1 MGSGSVP
8 GSAASTTSVSG
19 VSSSAPVPF
28 AKAGSRQLHTKISA
42 KHNASTRLASGSFFA
57 VCFAR
62 FLRIF
67 HALLWDRVDRVR
79 GRVHSRCLATK
90 KSRIRTPPVTAVLNA
105 AELSS
110 GFLAFPSEECQHKRL
125 QALRPRLTPGL
136 PKFSVLRDVP
146 GCWYYPTQSGM
157 QKVSFGGGAL
167 IFPPGHPALAL
178 ALFYQIW
185 PCPRK
190 CPNGHK
196 NGICA
201 CFYPK
206 SAISCRDCPTNPPKS
221 LCTPPTKSYKFVS
234 ANPCK
239 TDAGRINK
247 YDYSGCVGGSFWN
260 FIRFRDSRKW
270 CETSPSSSLRSMPL
284 SPFGT
289 CVPPPPAGG
298 VFPSRGGFGIPSR
311 FPANANQF
319 HRKRNLFAKG
329 SPTRGA
335 GERMRD

>member
-1 MGSGSVP
+1 MP
-8 GSAASTTSVSG
+8 
-19 VSSSAPVPF
+19 
-28 AKAGSRQLHTKISA
+28 R
-42 KHNASTRLASGSFFA
+42 N
-57 VCFAR
+57 
-62 FLRIF
+62 
-67 HALLWDRVDRVR
+67 
-79 GRVHSRCLATK
+79 K

-110 GFLAFPSEECQHKRL
+110 GFLAFPSGECQHKRL

-167 IFPPGHPALAL
+167 IFPLGHPALAL

-185 PCPRK
+185 PCPCK

-196 NGICA
+196 NGICV

-221 LCTPPTKSYKFVS
+221 LCTLPTKSYKFVS

-247 YDYSGCVGGSFWN
+247 YDYTGCVGGSFWN
-260 FIRFRDSRKW
+260 FIRFRDFP
-270 CETSPSSSLRSMPL
+270 ETLQNL
-284 SPFGT
+284 SVIF
-289 CVPPPPAGG
+289 A
-298 VFPSRGGFGIPSR
+298 
-311 FPANANQF
+311 
-319 HRKRNLFAKG
+319 HAKG
-329 SPTRGA
+329 VLCPTSQTPAAPAPLA
-335 GERMRD
+335 GEPLAKRFRFR

>member
-1 MGSGSVP
+1 MP
-8 GSAASTTSVSG
+8 
-19 VSSSAPVPF
+19 
-28 AKAGSRQLHTKISA
+28 R
-42 KHNASTRLASGSFFA
+42 N
-57 VCFAR
+57 
-62 FLRIF
+62 
-67 HALLWDRVDRVR
+67 
-79 GRVHSRCLATK
+79 K
-90 KSRIRTPPVTAVLNA
+90 KGRIRTPPVTAVLNA

-110 GFLAFPSEECQHKRL
+110 GFLAFPSGECQHKRL

-185 PCPRK
+185 PCPCK

-196 NGICA
+196 NGICV

-247 YDYSGCVGGSFWN
+247 YDYPG
-260 FIRFRDSRKW
+260 
-270 CETSPSSSLRSMPL
+270 
-284 SPFGT
+284 
-289 CVPPPPAGG
+289 
-298 VFPSRGGFGIPSR
+298 
-311 FPANANQF
+311 
-319 HRKRNLFAKG
+319 
-329 SPTRGA
+329 
-335 GERMRD
+335 

>member
-1 MGSGSVP
+1 MPSFGVE
-8 GSAASTTSVSG
+8 SG
-19 VSSSAPVPF
+19 VVS
-28 AKAGSRQLHTKISA
+28 I
-42 KHNASTRLASGSFFA
+42 
-57 VCFAR
+57 
-62 FLRIF
+62 
-67 HALLWDRVDRVR
+67 
-79 GRVHSRCLATK
+79 SRCLATK

-110 GFLAFPSEECQHKRL
+110 GFLAFPSGECQHKRL

-136 PKFSVLRDVP
+136 PKFSVLRGVP

-185 PCPRK
+185 PCPCK

-196 NGICA
+196 NGICV

-206 SAISCRDCPTNPPKS
+206 SAISCRDCPIDPPKS

-247 YDYSGCVGGSFWN
+247 YDCSGYVGGSFWN
-260 FIRFRDSRKW
+260 FIRFRDFPEALQNLSVIFAHARCHLPCQERLWHSVAFSGKRK
-270 CETSPSSSLRSMPL
+270 SVSSKTKPLCQGLPYQGSWRADARLRGWTKDAFRVSGERRCCSVQPLRHLRSRSMPL

-298 VFPSRGGFGIPSR
+298 VFPSRGGFGIP
-311 FPANANQF
+311 
-319 HRKRNLFAKG
+319 
-329 SPTRGA
+329 
-335 GERMRD
+335 

>member
-1 MGSGSVP
+1 MQPNYLLVFWRFPPGNASTKDSKLCVP
-8 GSAASTTSVSG
+8 GS
-19 VSSSAPVPF
+19 
-28 AKAGSRQLHTKISA
+28 RQVCQ
-42 KHNASTRLASGSFFA
+42 SFQF
-57 VCFAR
+57 C
-62 FLRIF
+62 
-67 HALLWDRVDRVR
+67 
-79 GRVHSRCLATK
+79 G
-90 KSRIRTPPVTAVLNA
+90 
-105 AELSS
+105 
-110 GFLAFPSEECQHKRL
+110 G
-125 QALRPRLTPGL
+125 
-136 PKFSVLRDVP
+136 VP

-185 PCPRK
+185 PCPCK

-196 NGICA
+196 NGICV

-206 SAISCRDCPTNPPKS
+206 SAISCRDCPINPPKS

-234 ANPCK
+234 ANPCE

-247 YDYSGCVGGSFWN
+247 YDCSGCVRGSFWN
-260 FIRFRDSRKW
+260 FIRFRDFRKR
-270 CETSPSSSLRSMPL
+270 CKTSPSSSLTL
-284 SPFGT
+284 DATSP
-289 CVPPPPAGG
+289 V
-298 VFPSRGGFGIPSR
+298 RRGFGIPSR
-311 FPANANQF
+311 FPAKPNQF

>member
-1 MGSGSVP
+1 MP
-8 GSAASTTSVSG
+8 
-19 VSSSAPVPF
+19 
-28 AKAGSRQLHTKISA
+28 R
-42 KHNASTRLASGSFFA
+42 N
-57 VCFAR
+57 
-62 FLRIF
+62 
-67 HALLWDRVDRVR
+67 
-79 GRVHSRCLATK
+79 K

-110 GFLAFPSEECQHKRL
+110 GFLAFPSGECQHKRL

-185 PCPRK
+185 PCPCK

-196 NGICA
+196 NGICV

-234 ANPCK
+234 ANPCE

-247 YDYSGCVGGSFWN
+247 YDYTGCVHGSFWN
-260 FIRFRDSRKW
+260 FIRFRD
-270 CETSPSSSLRSMPL
+270 
-284 SPFGT
+284 F
-289 CVPPPPAGG
+289 
-298 VFPSRGGFGIPSR
+298 
-311 FPANANQF
+311 
-319 HRKRNLFAKG
+319 RKRCGMPKPL
-329 SPTRGA
+329 TL
-335 GERMRD
+335 GEVSAEQTERARMLPKSQTHSDTHPACQSHRIATPLE

>member
-1 MGSGSVP
+1 MP
-8 GSAASTTSVSG
+8 
-19 VSSSAPVPF
+19 
-28 AKAGSRQLHTKISA
+28 R
-42 KHNASTRLASGSFFA
+42 N
-57 VCFAR
+57 
-62 FLRIF
+62 
-67 HALLWDRVDRVR
+67 
-79 GRVHSRCLATK
+79 K

-110 GFLAFPSEECQHKRL
+110 GFLTFPSGECQHKRL

-185 PCPRK
+185 PCPCK

-206 SAISCRDCPTNPPKS
+206 SAISCRDCPINPPKS

-260 FIRFRDSRKW
+260 FIRFRDFPEAVQNLSVIFAHSKGVLCPTSQSRI
-270 CETSPSSSLRSMPL
+270 RSTAPL
-284 SPFGT
+284 VGEPL
-289 CVPPPPAGG
+289 AK
-298 VFPSRGGFGIPSR
+298 R
-311 FPANANQF
+311 FRF
-319 HRKRNLFAKG
+319 R
-329 SPTRGA
+329 
-335 GERMRD
+335 

>member
-1 MGSGSVP
+1 MP
-8 GSAASTTSVSG
+8 
-19 VSSSAPVPF
+19 
-28 AKAGSRQLHTKISA
+28 R
-42 KHNASTRLASGSFFA
+42 N
-57 VCFAR
+57 
-62 FLRIF
+62 
-67 HALLWDRVDRVR
+67 
-79 GRVHSRCLATK
+79 K
-90 KSRIRTPPVTAVLNA
+90 KGRIRTPPVTAVLNA

-110 GFLAFPSEECQHKRL
+110 GFLAFPSGECQHKRL

-185 PCPRK
+185 PCPCK

-221 LCTPPTKSYKFVS
+221 LCTPPAKSYKFVS

-247 YDYSGCVGGSFWN
+247 YDCPGCIGGSFWN
-260 FIRFRDSRKW
+260 FIRFRDFRK
-270 CETSPSSSLRSMPL
+270 CCGMPKPLTLKDSPGRGRWHESARRGQG
-284 SPFGT
+284 GT
-289 CVPPPPAGG
+289 
-298 VFPSRGGFGIPSR
+298 
-311 FPANANQF
+311 
-319 HRKRNLFAKG
+319 AKQ
-329 SPTRGA
+329 
-335 GERMRD
+335 

>member
-1 MGSGSVP
+1 MP
-8 GSAASTTSVSG
+8 
-19 VSSSAPVPF
+19 
-28 AKAGSRQLHTKISA
+28 R
-42 KHNASTRLASGSFFA
+42 N
-57 VCFAR
+57 
-62 FLRIF
+62 
-67 HALLWDRVDRVR
+67 
-79 GRVHSRCLATK
+79 K

-110 GFLAFPSEECQHKRL
+110 GFLAFPSGECQHKRL

-185 PCPRK
+185 PCPCK

-196 NGICA
+196 NGICV

-206 SAISCRDCPTNPPKS
+206 SAISCRDCPINPPKS

-247 YDYSGCVGGSFWN
+247 YYYSGCVGGSFWN
-260 FIRFRDSRKW
+260 FIRFRDFP
-270 CETSPSSSLRSMPL
+270 ETLQNLSVIFAHARCHLSCQERLWHSVTFSSKTKSVSSKTKPL
-284 SPFGT
+284 CQGLSY
-289 CVPPPPAGG
+289 
-298 VFPSRGGFGIPSR
+298 
-311 FPANANQF
+311 
-319 HRKRNLFAKG
+319 
-329 SPTRGA
+329 
-335 GERMRD
+335 

>member
-1 MGSGSVP
+1 MP
-8 GSAASTTSVSG
+8 
-19 VSSSAPVPF
+19 
-28 AKAGSRQLHTKISA
+28 R
-42 KHNASTRLASGSFFA
+42 N
-57 VCFAR
+57 
-62 FLRIF
+62 
-67 HALLWDRVDRVR
+67 
-79 GRVHSRCLATK
+79 K

-110 GFLAFPSEECQHKRL
+110 GFLAFPSGECQHKRL

-185 PCPRK
+185 PCPCK

-196 NGICA
+196 NGICG

-234 ANPCK
+234 TNPCE
-239 TDAGRINK
+239 TDAGRINQ
-247 YDYSGCVGGSFWN
+247 YDYPGCVGGSFWN
-260 FIRFRDSRKW
+260 FIRFRDFPEALQNLSVIIASLDA
-270 CETSPSSSLRSMPL
+270 TSPVR
-284 SPFGT
+284 
-289 CVPPPPAGG
+289 
-298 VFPSRGGFGIPSR
+298 RGFGSPSR
-311 FPANANQF
+311 FPAKPNQF

-329 SPTRGA
+329 SPTRRA